1 MLHLDVSECLV
12 SSLDS
17 GIGRVVEEGLD
28 KVTRGNFLEL
38 LYESISC
45 LSVLL
50 LCPVHS
56 NLQAVDE
63 LVVHGLDHEVLEV
76 VLDAKVLPI
85 ELQVCSL
92 FLILLIPCFQL
103 NFCVYEL
110 LLRHLL
116 VLSGHSQVLLLLSIL
131 LSSLV

>member
-1 MLHLDVSECLV
+1 MLRLDVHECLA
-12 SSLDS
+12 SSLDLE
-17 GIGRVVEEGLD
+17 IGCVVFEGLE
-28 KVTRGNFLEL
+28 KVARNNFLEL
-38 LYESISC
+38 LYESVSC

-50 LCPVHS
+50 LCPVNSKH
-56 NLQAVDE
+56 QAVDE

-85 ELQVCSL
+85 SLQVCSL
-92 FLILLIPCFQL
+92 FLVLLIPCFQL

-110 LLRHLL
+110 LLCHLL

-131 LSSLV
+131 LCSLL